1 MIIWLTG
8 QPGSGKTT
16 MATKVFKM
24 YSDWLQLDNVIHLD
38 GDDVRDVLDNKD
50 YSLEGR
56 RKNIQFAIDMA
67 RVLHEKDYIH
77 RDLKMDNISYHMD
90 HMNNKKYMKLFDY
103 NFMIKGKKDPNKLTY
118 GCAITKGY
126 CSPESYSDEEQVCK
140 KSDIYSLG
148 VIFLEFMLEHDLW
161 CKGTNLYNCDK
172 SVRRYLKKYSKTN
185 PELSRIIENCKF
197 C

>member
-50 YSLEGR
+50 YSLLGR

-67 RVLHEKDYIH
+67 RVLHEKDYIVICSFVSPY
-77 RDLKMDNISYHMD
+77 RDMREKLKEMSEVKEFYLHSTR
-90 HMNNKKYMKLFDY
+90 KLRREYWVKDY
-103 NFMIKGKKDPNKLTY
+103 EPPLENFTEINT
-118 GCAITKGY
+118 
-126 CSPESYSDEEQVCK
+126 
-140 KSDIYSLG
+140 
-148 VIFLEFMLEHDLW
+148 
-161 CKGTNLYNCDK
+161 DK
-172 SVRRYLKKYSKTN
+172 SEEETLDEILNVCREVAT
-185 PELSRIIENCKF
+185 LS
-197 C
+197 